1 MGTAFVK
8 PNVPR
13 FFPSVCV
20 VRAHTRKEP
29 VSAYLSLAHWLN
41 APAVK
46 FELAIHPWAALVS
59 SCFYHCRRNRRELRR
74 SRRLVAE
81 SAAGN
86 GEHHRRFLRTRL
98 VCSLSAALLTVLG
111 PTNASALELQSVAR
125 AAQAFRSPN
134 QKLETMYRAAL
145 LDTSR
150 QATLAPDGTAYVKT
164 GDIPAEWLRDASA
177 QVRPY
182 LFFAKSDPEVAS
194 LLRGIIARQ
203 AKYLQIDP
211 YANAFTFNYRVWEQ
225 KFELDSLAYP
235 VILAWSYWKTT
246 GDKSIFT
253 SDFSVAMDKVLDTMG
268 REQDHPRNSRYTHRE
283 LSLGGKGQPVKYTG
297 MIWSGFR
304 PSDDAC
310 QLNYLIP
317 SEMMAVVALSDLMQ
331 IERDGFGDAVKAR
344 RVKVLRDDVQRG
356 IQTFGLVLR
365 PGYGYVYAYEVDGL
379 GNAILTDDANVP
391 SLLSAPYLGYV
402 RPDDRFYKNTRRFLL
417 SKDNPTFFSGQ
428 LARGIGSYH
437 TADGWVWPL
446 ALVMQ
451 GMTAST
457 QTEQRDVLT
466 EILASDS
473 GDHLLHEAFNPSDPT
488 MFTRPDFGWPNAL
501 FSEYVMTAFQGTPS
515 LPLGDVTDLAF
526 KGQ

>member
-1 MGTAFVK
+1 M
-8 PNVPR
+8 
-13 FFPSVCV
+13 V
-20 VRAHTRKEP
+20 VLLWIF
-29 VSAYLSLAHWLN
+29 LS
-41 APAVK
+41 PT
-46 FELAIHPWAALVS
+46 I
-59 SCFYHCRRNRRELRR
+59 
-74 SRRLVAE
+74 VA
-81 SAAGN
+81 
-86 GEHHRRFLRTRL
+86 
-98 VCSLSAALLTVLG
+98 
-111 PTNASALELQSVAR
+111 ALELHSVAKAAR
-125 AAQAFRSPN
+125 AFQSPN
-134 QKLETMYRAAL
+134 ERLQTMYRAAL
-145 LDTSR
+145 LNTSR
-150 QATLAPDGTAYVKT
+150 QATVAPDGTAYVKT

-182 LFFAKSDPEVAS
+182 LFFAKQDPQVAS

-211 YANAFTFNYRVWEQ
+211 YANAFTLNYRVWEH

-246 GDKSIFT
+246 SDKSVFT
-253 SDFSVAMDKVLDTMG
+253 PDFSLAMDKVLATME
-268 REQDHPRNSRYTHRE
+268 REQDHPRDSRYVHRE
-283 LSLGGKGQPVKYTG
+283 LSLGGTGQPVKYTG

-317 SEMMAVVALSDLMQ
+317 SEMMAVVALNDLVQ
-331 IERDGFGDAVKAR
+331 IERDGYGDAVKAR

-402 RPDDRFYKNTRRFLL
+402 PASDKFYQNTRRFLL
-417 SKDNPTFFSGQ
+417 SKDNPTFFTGE

-457 QTEQRDVLT
+457 QGERRDVLR

-473 GDHLLHEAFNPSDPT
+473 GDHLLHEAFNPSNPA
-488 MFTRPDFGWPNAL
+488 MFTRADFGWPNAL
-501 FSEYVMTAFQGTPS
+501 FSEYVMTAFEGTPP
-515 LPLGDVTDLAF
+515 LPLGDTTDLLF
-526 KGQ
+526 QGR